1 MENKI
6 IYLDNAATEP
16 VMSEVSQKMYEILK
30 NDFGNPSSLHN
41 LGMKAENLVTDA
53 REIIASSLGAK
64 QNEIYFAPSAT
75 VANNTAI
82 LGYLKRNK
90 RTGKKVLVSCVEHP
104 SVYNVIPELKNLGYE
119 VLEIPI
125 LNNDLDYAFIE
136 KNVDE
141 NTALISVM
149 AVNNE
154 TGTIFD
160 IKKIK
165 NIINSKNLKTVI
177 HSDCVQAYTKLPIKV
192 RDFGADMITIAGH
205 KIGGPKGIGALYVKS
220 GILLDSLYFGGGQEK
235 AVFSQTEAV
244 HNIYGFAH
252 AVKLNN
258 EHNYNEKINALYDTF
273 VENLNDKIT
282 INSKNNI
289 PNIIN
294 ISVPIRSEI
303 ALHKLEMNGIYV
315 SSGSACSQ
323 KKGQR
328 NRVLANFGLP
338 QKIQDTALR
347 ISFGYHNTKEDVI
360 FAAKKIN
367 DL

>member
-16 VMSEVSQKMYEILK
+16 VMEEVADKMYDILK
-30 NDFGNPSSLHN
+30 NDYGNPSSLHN
-41 LGMKAENLVTDA
+41 LGMKAENLVFEA
-53 REIIASSLGAK
+53 REIIAKSIGAK
-64 QNEIYFAPSAT
+64 ESEIYFAPSGT
-75 VANNTAI
+75 LANNTAI

-90 RTGKKVLVSCVEHP
+90 RAGKKVMISCVEHP
-104 SVYNVIPELKNLGYE
+104 GVYNTIKELKNLNYE

-125 LNNDLDYAFIE
+125 LNDDIDYDFIE
-136 KNVDE
+136 KNLDD

-160 IKKIK
+160 IKKIR
-165 NIINSKNLKTVI
+165 NIVNSKNLKTVI
-177 HSDCVQAYTKLPIKV
+177 HSDCVQAYMKMPIRV
-192 RDFGADMITIAGH
+192 RDFGADMITLAAH

-220 GILLDSLYFGGGQEK
+220 GLFVDPLYVGGGQEK
-235 AVFSQTEAV
+235 GLFSQTESV
-244 HNIYGFAH
+244 HNIYGFALG
-252 AVKLNN
+252 VKLNEQGN
-258 EHNYNEKINALYDTF
+258 FNEKIAELNKFFL
-273 VENLNDKIT
+273 ENLSEKILV
-282 INSKNNI
+282 NSKNNI
-289 PNIIN
+289 PNIVN

-303 ALHKLEMNGIYV
+303 ALHKLEMKGIYV

-323 KKGQR
+323 KKGER

-338 QKIQDTALR
+338 QKRQDTALR

-360 FAAKKIN
+360 NAAKEIN
-367 DL
+367 NL